1 MSGKSQKIIF
11 RVATG
16 ILSVIVLMFVGNA
29 IFNREMF
36 TNRFSSLGYPAQI
49 IYPLAAAKVLG
60 LLAIWSNRSATL
72 REWAYAGFFFNFVLA
87 FLAEI
92 QAIDG
97 EYISSPLALIV
108 LLISYISGKKEFEK
122 ESSASHS

>member
-1 MSGKSQKIIF
+1 MSQKSQRIIF

-16 ILSVIVLMFVGNA
+16 ILSVIVLMFVANS

-36 TNRFSSLGYPAQI
+36 MNRFSALGYPPHI

-72 REWAYAGFFFNFVLA
+72 KEWAYAGFFFNFVLA
-87 FLAEI
+87 FVAEL
-92 QAIDG
+92 QAQDG
-97 EYISSPLALIV
+97 EYISTPVALLCLLA
-108 LLISYISGKKEFEK
+108 SYFSEK
-122 ESSASHS
+122 SFRQETNEAR